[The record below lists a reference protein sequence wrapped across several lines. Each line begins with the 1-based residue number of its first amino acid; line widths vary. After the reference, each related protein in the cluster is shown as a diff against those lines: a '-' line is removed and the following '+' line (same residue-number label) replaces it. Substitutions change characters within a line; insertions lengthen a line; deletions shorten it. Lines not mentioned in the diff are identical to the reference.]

1 MKFHIKKND
10 TAVILAGKDRGKQ
23 GKVLMVDGKKRVA
36 TIEGLNLHKKHTKQ
50 NPQMKIK
57 GGILEH
63 ESPIPLSRLA
73 PWCAHCKKPGKE
85 AELERGKSRS
95 RGESPSVSTSGS
107 KYAEIMSLE
116 CRRLKPLDCAGRLD
130 RSEMAVIRTS
140 DWLGLCDSQEG
151 RIFSAMRCEHHD

>member
-73 PWCAHCKKPGKE
+73 PWCAHCKKPARVGRDAEGKE
-85 AELERGKSRS
+85 H
-95 RGESPSVSTSGS
+95 
-107 KYAEIMSLE
+107 
-116 CRRLKPLDCAGRLD
+116 
-130 RSEMAVIRTS
+130 
-140 DWLGLCDSQEG
+140 G
-151 RIFSAMRCEHHD
+151 RICRSCEKSLS